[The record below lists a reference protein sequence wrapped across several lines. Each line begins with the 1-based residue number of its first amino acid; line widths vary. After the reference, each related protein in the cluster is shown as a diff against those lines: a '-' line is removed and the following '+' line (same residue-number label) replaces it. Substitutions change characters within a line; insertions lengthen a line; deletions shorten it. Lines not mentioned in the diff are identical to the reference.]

1 MAWKG
6 IGSVMTLRAQMR
18 FWVIALVVLVGGLWL
33 FSEILLPFL
42 AGLVLAYF
50 LDPVADALERL
61 GLPRLAATLI
71 IVLASVVVLAIA
83 LIVFLPMLGEQI
95 AKLATTM
102 PHYVSEL
109 VARFNELAPQ
119 WLKNIFTQP
128 NPEMGGQVG
137 DFAGKLAGWLATLIA
152 SIWSGGLALVNLV
165 SLLLVTPVVAFYL
178 LNDWDHMIAR
188 VDSWLPR
195 AHADTIRKLAREI
208 NEAMAGF
215 IRGQGTVCLLLGAF
229 YAIALS
235 LAGLSF
241 GMLIGLV
248 TGMLSFIPFVGAIIG
263 GVAAI
268 GMAVVQFW
276 PDWVQIAIIAGI
288 FVLGQFIEGNFLS
301 PKLVG
306 DSVGLHPVWLMFAL
320 FAFGYLFGFVGLLMA
335 VPLAAAAGVLIRFA
349 LAQYLASPLY
359 LAGGDKAAEGLPPP
373 KPRVTKRK

>member
-1 MAWKG
+1 
-6 IGSVMTLRAQMR
+6 MTLRAQLR
-18 FWVIALVVLVGGLWL
+18 FWVIALAILIGGLWL

-61 GLPRLAATLI
+61 GLPRLVATLI
-71 IVLASVVVLAIA
+71 IVLVSVVALVVA
-83 LIVFLPMLGEQI
+83 LIVFLPILGEQI
-95 AKLATTM
+95 AKLAAAL
-102 PHYVSEL
+102 PHYVSGL
-109 VARFNELAPQ
+109 VARFNQLAPE
-119 WLKNIFTQP
+119 WLKNIFTEP
-128 NPEMGGQVG
+128 GPEMSGQVG

-152 SIWSGGLALVNLV
+152 SVWSGGLALVNLV

-195 AHADTIRKLAREI
+195 AHAPTIRKLAREI
-208 NEAMAGF
+208 NQAMAGF

-248 TGMLSFIPFVGAIIG
+248 TGILSFIPFVGAIFG

-276 PDWVQIAIIAGI
+276 PDWIQIGIIAGI

-335 VPLAAAAGVLIRFA
+335 VPLAAAAGVLFRFA

-359 LAGGDKAAEGLPPP
+359 LAGGESITEIHPPSKSRAA
-373 KPRVTKRK
+373 KRK

>member
-1 MAWKG
+1 
-6 IGSVMTLRAQMR
+6 MTLRAQMR
-18 FWVIALVVLVGGLWL
+18 FWVIALAILIGGLWL

-95 AKLATTM
+95 AKLANSM

-109 VARFNELAPQ
+109 VARFNELAPD

-128 NPEMGGQVG
+128 QAEMGGQVG
-137 DFAGKLAGWLATLIA
+137 DFAGKLAGWLATVIA
-152 SIWSGGLALVNLV
+152 SVWSGGLALVNLV

-178 LNDWDHMIAR
+178 LNDWDHMVAR

-195 AHADTIRKLAREI
+195 GHVETIRSLAREI
-208 NEAMAGF
+208 DEAMAGF

-241 GMLIGLV
+241 GMLIGIV

-268 GMAVVQFW
+268 GMAIVQFW
-276 PDWVQIAIIAGI
+276 PDWVQIGIIAGI

-359 LAGGDKAAEGLPPP
+359 LADGEKPAAVHPPP
-373 KPRVTKRK
+373 KPRTSKRK

>member
-1 MAWKG
+1 MNW
-6 IGSVMTLRAQMR
+6 RR
-18 FWVIALVVLVGGLWL
+18 
-33 FSEILLPFL
+33 E
-42 AGLVLAYF
+42 
-50 LDPVADALERL
+50 
-61 GLPRLAATLI
+61 
-71 IVLASVVVLAIA
+71 
-83 LIVFLPMLGEQI
+83 
-95 AKLATTM
+95 
-102 PHYVSEL
+102 
-109 VARFNELAPQ
+109 
-119 WLKNIFTQP
+119 WLKNMFTQP
-128 NPEMGGQVG
+128 QPEMGGTG
-137 DFAGKLAGWLATLIA
+137 RRLCRASSRAGWQPLIA

-178 LNDWDHMIAR
+178 LNDWDHMVAR

-195 AHADTIRKLAREI
+195 AHAETIRKLAREI
-208 NEAMAGF
+208 DEAMAGF

-229 YAIALS
+229 YAISLS

-335 VPLAAAAGVLIRFA
+335 VPLGGGCRRADPLCAGAISDEPALSSAAQIKPLKLHRHAKAAGRQTQMSAPPPRQLILDIA
-349 LAQYLASPLY
+349 
-359 LAGGDKAAEGLPPP
+359 LPPAYGTEDFLVAP
-373 KPRVTKRK
+373 SNQLAFDFIDRWPRLAIADGSADWSVRRRQIASSGNMAPPVRRFEA

>member
-1 MAWKG
+1 
-6 IGSVMTLRAQMR
+6 MTLRAQLR
-18 FWVIALVVLVGGLWL
+18 FWVVALAILIGGLWL

-71 IVLASVVVLAIA
+71 IVLASVIALAIV
-83 LIVFLPMLGEQI
+83 LIIFLPMLGEQV
-95 AKLATTM
+95 AKLATAL
-102 PHYVSEL
+102 PQYVSAL
-109 VARFNELAPQ
+109 VARFNELAPE
-119 WLKNIFTQP
+119 WLKNVFKQP
-128 NPEMGGQVG
+128 APEIGGQVG
-137 DFAGKLAGWLATLIA
+137 DVAGKLAGWLATLIG

-178 LNDWDHMIAR
+178 LNDWDHMVAR

-195 AHADTIRKLAREI
+195 AHAETIRQLAREI
-208 NEAMAGF
+208 DQSMAGF

-229 YAIALS
+229 YAISLS

-276 PDWVQIAIIAGI
+276 PDWVQIGIIAGI

-349 LAQYLASPLY
+349 LAQYLTSPLY
-359 LAGGDKAAEGLPPP
+359 LGGAGQANEVDTPP
-373 KPRVTKRK
+373 KPRAAKRK